1 MMENLREMVLY
12 EPANVTFGDLP
23 PRVEELLRE
32 GVVAQRRDHERAD
45 RLFRE
50 ALALAPD
57 ELPIYYCLYKVQTR
71 MGRLDAAAAIA
82 REGME
87 QAARQAGWSLDPGEW
102 PEAEAC
108 KGPGRFA
115 VFTLK
120 ALSFIELKRGNRER
134 ALANLDHL
142 ARLDPSGG
150 VGWPV
155 VLALAAG
162 TEGTD

>member
-1 MMENLREMVLY
+1 MENLREMVLN

-23 PRVEELLRE
+23 PQVEELLRE
-32 GVVAQRRDHERAD
+32 GVVAQRRDRERAD

-50 ALALAPD
+50 ALALAPTQ
-57 ELPIYYCLYKVQTR
+57 LPIYYCLYKVQTC

-82 REGME
+82 REGMKE
-87 QAARQAGWSLDPGEW
+87 AARQAGWSGDPGEW
-102 PEAEAC
+102 PAAEASE
-108 KGPGRFA
+108 GPGQFA

-120 ALSFIELKRGNRER
+120 ALSFIELKRGNREI

>member
-1 MMENLREMVLY
+1 MENLKEMVLN
-12 EPANVTFGDLP
+12 EPTNVTFEDIP
-23 PRVEELLRE
+23 PEVEKLLRE
-32 GVVAQRRDHERAD
+32 GVVAQRRDRERAD
-45 RLFRE
+45 RLFRA
-50 ALALAPD
+50 ALALAPT

-71 MGRLDAAAAIA
+71 MGRLDEAEAIA

-87 QAARQAGWSLDPGEW
+87 EAARQAGWTLDPGEW
-102 PEAEAC
+102 PEAGASE
-108 KGPGRFA
+108 GPGRFA

-120 ALSFIELKRGNRER
+120 ALSFIELKRGNRKR
-134 ALANLDHL
+134 ALANLAHL

-155 VLALAAG
+155 VLALAEG

>member
-1 MMENLREMVLY
+1 MENLREMVLD

-23 PRVEELLRE
+23 PEVEALLQE
-32 GVVAQRRDHERAD
+32 GVVAQRRDRERAD

-50 ALALAPD
+50 ALALAPNA
-57 ELPIYYCLYKVQTR
+57 LTIYYCLYKAQTR
-71 MGRLDAAAAIA
+71 MGRLDEAAAIA
-82 REGME
+82 LEGMAE
-87 QAARQAGWSLDPGEW
+87 AARQAGWSEDPSQW
-102 PEAEAC
+102 PEAEASE
-108 KGPGRFA
+108 GPGRFA

-155 VLALAAG
+155 VLALA
-162 TEGTD
+162 EGIC